1 MNQQPRP
8 QCYNRFLIASI
19 VFMVPVIIFWLSV
32 LVYAASGTEH
42 FMIRAFADLEQSPS
56 GITVVVFVVIGC
68 PFFALPLSVL
78 GRWMAR
84 TEHQKGQD
92 LGTLLLILSI
102 AFLVLGT
109 AGSIIWS

>member
-1 MNQQPRP
+1 M
-8 QCYNRFLIASI
+8 
-19 VFMVPVIIFWLSV
+19 VFMIPVIVFWLSV
-32 LVYAASGTEH
+32 LVYAASGIEH

-56 GITVVVFVVIGC
+56 GITVVVFIVIGC

-92 LGTLLLILSI
+92 LGTLLLIFSVAL
-102 AFLVLGT
+102 LVLGT
-109 AGSIIWS
+109 VGAILWS